1 MALFLDKFKKYTPT
15 GEALRLLSGLSDF
28 TWRSDVE
35 RRMIEVDVHFDAL
48 VKKDLLYAIEADI
61 AKAYQL
67 NSVRLF
73 PKYPKELFSLS
84 YMHEVI
90 YEAYRVGI
98 VSRGFFENYSLSE
111 ENGEIVVA
119 IGFSSGALSLL
130 CRAETDK
137 LLERIIDSEFSLRKT
152 VRIAATLN
160 DQESYDAFA
169 AANKRELEKM
179 YFDSVERVEKQK
191 EEQKAKGRHFSTI
204 FF

>member
-28 TWRSDVE
+28 SWRSDVE
-35 RRMIEVDVHFDAL
+35 RRMIEVDVHFDAI

-73 PKYPKELFSLS
+73 PKYPRELFTLS

-98 VSRGFFENYSLSE
+98 VTRGFFENYSLNE

-137 LLERIIDSEFSLRKT
+137 LLERIIDSEFSVKKT
-152 VRIAATLN
+152 VVKWIIPWYT
-160 DQESYDAFA
+160 
-169 AANKRELEKM
+169 
-179 YFDSVERVEKQK
+179 KQK
-191 EEQKAKGRHFSTI
+191 YVVPTARP
-204 FF
+204 